1 MSYSHW
7 ICNDVEKARIG
18 FVTLSLRRNA
28 DGVRRLLLNIGRVL
42 DPFEASA
49 GRRAHAFPLLLAA
62 FITKRKTLP
71 EKEFIVLACYDEPA
85 SNWWR

>member
-1 MSYSHW
+1 M
-7 ICNDVEKARIG
+7 EKARID

-28 DGVRRLLLNIGRVL
+28 DGVRRLLLDIGRVL

-49 GRRAHAFPLLLAA
+49 GLCAHAFPSLLAA

-71 EKEFIVLACYDEPA
+71 EKEFIVPACYDEPA
-85 SNWWR
+85 SSWWR